1 MRARPS
7 PEPWDWGNGSL
18 HMLAHDDISQDA
30 RSHKLCVSCQKQT
43 CLQNRVAGMSC
54 VVICRRRK
62 SRNGWGFCFFPMQYM
77 LTTFLF
83 SHLSCVIRS
92 VVLAEQ
98 KKGGSCISEVALGNS
113 VCLRAC
119 EHGSH

>member
-1 MRARPS
+1 
-7 PEPWDWGNGSL
+7 
-18 HMLAHDDISQDA
+18 
-30 RSHKLCVSCQKQT
+30 
-43 CLQNRVAGMSC
+43 
-54 VVICRRRK
+54 
-62 SRNGWGFCFFPMQYM
+62 MQYV

-98 KKGGSCISEVALGNS
+98 KKGRSCISEVALGNS

-119 EHGSH
+119 EHGSHRSCIDQGYCFVVLVAADRTLNYRNTVEKAPLGLNWPKQLKNKTFGFMRDARLVVCTLLA